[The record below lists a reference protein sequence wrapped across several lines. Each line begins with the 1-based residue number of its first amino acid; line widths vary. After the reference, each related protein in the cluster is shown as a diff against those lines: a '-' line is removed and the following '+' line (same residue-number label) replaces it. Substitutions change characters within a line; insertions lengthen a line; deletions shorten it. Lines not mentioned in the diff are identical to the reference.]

1 MMTSRRILLCASPLL
16 LLLATEAHGAG
27 GAHVVDDAAIE
38 DPGTCNL
45 ETWTSAMGKGS
56 ALLTASAACTPRRF
70 PWLQAGGWMQRTWTR
85 SGDDTLAGPAIKAA
99 ALPLGP
105 GISIALSAW
114 GGWSL
119 GLHRLE
125 AAGASIPLTVELGS
139 GVTLN
144 LNAGWEWSRTGDRH
158 KAIVGAQIDWSVSEH
173 LSLMAEGFG
182 QIGAGAGYQAGIRWM
197 PARWIDVD
205 LLVGRL
211 SDGTARHAATMG
223 VTVRY

>member
-1 MMTSRRILLCASPLL
+1 MELAARTWSTTLPSKTREPAISRHGLRPWAREARFSPHPPH
-16 LLLATEAHGAG
+16 ARRAVFPGSRPAG
-27 GAHVVDDAAIE
+27 GCSAPGPGAA
-38 DPGTCNL
+38 
-45 ETWTSAMGKGS
+45 
-56 ALLTASAACTPRRF
+56 
-70 PWLQAGGWMQRTWTR
+70 
-85 SGDDTLAGPAIKAA
+85 DDTLAGPAIKAA